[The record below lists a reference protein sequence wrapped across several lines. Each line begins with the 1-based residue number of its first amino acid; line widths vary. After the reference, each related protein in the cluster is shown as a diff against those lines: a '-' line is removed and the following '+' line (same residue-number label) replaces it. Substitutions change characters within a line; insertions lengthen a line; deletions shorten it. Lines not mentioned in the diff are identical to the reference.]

1 MHIRPMR
8 RIIPFASVLLI
19 LVACGGEP
27 GPEFTPED
35 MELITEAASMTAR
48 NLAFLPDSAGWSP
61 PPDSTAILALEQLAL
76 RNVET
81 WPVFFRAAA
90 DTASKL
96 EQLMIQAQ
104 REEQQFQLL

>member
-1 MHIRPMR
+1 MHIRPMKK
-8 RIIPFASVLLI
+8 IILLI
-19 LVACGGEP
+19 PVLFIWLACGTEP
-27 GPEFTPED
+27 GPEFTPEE
-35 MELITEAASMTAR
+35 MELISEAASMTAR

-61 PPDSTAILALEQLAL
+61 PPDSTAIMALERIARRQ
-76 RNVET
+76 VEL

-90 DTASKL
+90 DTALKL

>member
-1 MHIRPMR
+1 M
-8 RIIPFASVLLI
+8 V
-19 LVACGGEP
+19 
-27 GPEFTPED
+27 
-35 MELITEAASMTAR
+35 
-48 NLAFLPDSAGWSP
+48 P